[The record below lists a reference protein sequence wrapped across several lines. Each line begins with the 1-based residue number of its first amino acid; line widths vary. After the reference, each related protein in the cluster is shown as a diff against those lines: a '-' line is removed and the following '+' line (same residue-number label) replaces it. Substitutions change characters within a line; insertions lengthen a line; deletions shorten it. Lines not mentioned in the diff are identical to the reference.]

1 MATSTFCPSTSRTSP
16 KTTFAPSLAN
26 VSASAAP
33 CPRAPPLIS
42 ATLPSS
48 LPMAVLPVDVPRPR
62 FYAIGG
68 GRCVDNTESA
78 CEITRMQDEPTSLR
92 IEDPGVRALFT
103 EAARFQ
109 SWLDVEAALAQAQA
123 ELGII
128 PAAAAREIVAK
139 AHLKYLDLAAVR
151 AGLAKT
157 GHPLVPLVWA
167 LDRACDGDAGGYV
180 HWGAT
185 TQNITQ
191 TGQLLQVRQAHEIFL
206 RQLASVLTHMAGL
219 AERTKGALLPG
230 RTHGQ
235 HAVPATFGFK
245 VAVWIDELC
254 RHVERLRDCEGRVFV
269 AMLGGGAGTLASLG
283 ELGLATQD
291 KMAARLAMRPMSV
304 PARTIGDHQAEYVT
318 VLGLLAATAGKIGR
332 EIYTLMK
339 QEFGEVEEP
348 VPAGTVGSSTMP
360 QKRNPKLSQ
369 DIIAAAAQIRAL
381 VPLALDAMQ
390 TEHEADRTTSIM
402 MSRAIVGACELTG
415 DMLQRLIALF
425 EGLQVFP
432 ARMRENLDLSG
443 GLIMAEALMLELGKQ
458 IGRQRAHDAV
468 YDAAQGSVTQGRP
481 FRA

>member
-1 MATSTFCPSTSRTSP
+1 
-16 KTTFAPSLAN
+16 
-26 VSASAAP
+26 
-33 CPRAPPLIS
+33 
-42 ATLPSS
+42 
-48 LPMAVLPVDVPRPR
+48 VL
-62 FYAIGG
+62 
-68 GRCVDNTESA
+68 E
-78 CEITRMQDEPTSLR
+78 EPTSLR
-92 IEDPGVRALFT
+92 IDDPGVRALFT
-103 EAARFQ
+103 EPARFQ
-109 SWLDVEAALAQAQA
+109 SWLDVEAALAEAQA
-123 ELGII
+123 ELGVI
-128 PAAAAREIVAK
+128 PAAAAREIASK
-139 AHLKYLDLAAVR
+139 CQLKYLDMAAVR

-157 GHPLVPLVWA
+157 GHPLVPLIWA
-167 LDRACDGDAGGYV
+167 LDKACGGDAGGYV

-191 TGQLLQVRQAHEIFL
+191 TGQLLQVRRAHAIFL
-206 RQLASVLTHMAGL
+206 RQLATLLTTLAGL
-219 AERTKGALLPG
+219 AERTKDMLLPG

-245 VAVWIDELC
+245 VAVWIDELG
-254 RHVERLRDCEGRVFV
+254 RHVERLRASEDRVFV

-283 ELGLATQD
+283 EPGLATQE
-291 KMAARLAMRPMSV
+291 KMAARLGMKPMPV
-304 PARTIGDHQAEYVT
+304 PARTIGDHQAEYVML
-318 VLGLLAATAGKIGR
+318 LGLLAATSSKIGR

-360 QKRNPKLSQ
+360 QKRNPKHSQ

-402 MSRAIVGACELTG
+402 MSRAITQACELTG

-432 ARMRENLDLSG
+432 ARMRANLDLSG
-443 GLIMAEALMLELGKQ
+443 GLIMAEALMLELGKT

-468 YDAAQGSVTQGRP
+468 YDAAQGSVTESRP
-481 FRA
+481 FREMLAADPHVKAKLTAAQVDALLDPAQYAGLCRQFAERGAASARVIAAGILTKDVR